1 MKNLFD
7 IKDNVTV
14 ITGGTGVLGRTIAK
28 YLALNGAKVIILG
41 RKEDVGQAI
50 VDDIKNDGGQCEFM
64 KTDVMDEACV
74 QKNCDDIIANFVR
87 IDTLLN
93 AAGGNMPGA
102 TIGPDKTFFD
112 LDASQ
117 FSKVLE
123 LNLTGT
129 VIPTQIFLKP
139 MVKQGKGSII
149 NFSSMAAFRP
159 MTRVCGYAAAKAG
172 ISNFTQY
179 MATECAKKFGEGIRV
194 NAIAPGFFIT
204 EQNRSLLTN
213 PDGTYTQRGQDVI
226 RQTPFGRMGEP
237 EELCGTIHYLMS
249 DASKFVTGTVAVVDG
264 DKISVRDYEE
274 AKERNVGGRN
284 NLTSDQTYEISNSTL
299 EQMIKDNIMGKEYEA
314 AGFGVTTDELMDQ
327 LTGEKPHQ
335 WAIQNFG
342 DGNGNVDK
350 QRVNDYIQNLSTMP
364 AEYYNQWVEIE
375 KYLKKDR
382 LEQKFNMDIRSRFM
396 GEIFRE

>member
-74 QKNCDDIIANFVR
+74 QKNCDDIIAKYGR

-112 LDASQ
+112 LDACQ

-264 DKISVRDYEE
+264 GF
-274 AKERNVGGRN
+274 NVFA
-284 NLTSDQTYEISNSTL
+284 
-299 EQMIKDNIMGKEYEA
+299 M
-314 AGFGVTTDELMDQ
+314 
-327 LTGEKPHQ
+327 
-335 WAIQNFG
+335 
-342 DGNGNVDK
+342 
-350 QRVNDYIQNLSTMP
+350 
-364 AEYYNQWVEIE
+364 
-375 KYLKKDR
+375 
-382 LEQKFNMDIRSRFM
+382 
-396 GEIFRE
+396 